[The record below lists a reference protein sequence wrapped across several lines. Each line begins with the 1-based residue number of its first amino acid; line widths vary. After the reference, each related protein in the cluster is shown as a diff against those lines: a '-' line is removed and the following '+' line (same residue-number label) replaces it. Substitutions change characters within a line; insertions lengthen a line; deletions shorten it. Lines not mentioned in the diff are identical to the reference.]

1 MESLTTMNNSFVF
14 YRSFFDAT
22 EDMTDAE
29 FRQAMT
35 ALMTY
40 ALDGEE
46 PDVSGLIKTFFRMAK
61 PQVDANQDKKNKGG
75 APVGNQNAKKQ
86 PKQPQNNLKTTKQQ
100 KQPNVNV
107 NVNVNDNVNA
117 NDNVNDNENANV
129 NVNVNA
135 NDNTFCPEAETA
147 PAEIAASFVLNDGTL
162 YNVTENDVVMYQQLY
177 PGIDCR
183 QELRNIVGWC
193 DANPSRRKTR
203 SGAKRFLNNWL
214 SRAQNQARPSAGTK
228 KTGSAYIDA
237 INNRMDVVDEWYR
250 KRQEASNDG

>member
-1 MESLTTMNNSFVF
+1 MNNSFVF

-86 PKQPQNNLKTTKQQ
+86 PKQPQNNLETTKQQ

-135 NDNTFCPEAETA
+135 NDNTF
-147 PAEIAASFVLNDGTL
+147 
-162 YNVTENDVVMYQQLY
+162 
-177 PGIDCR
+177 
-183 QELRNIVGWC
+183 
-193 DANPSRRKTR
+193 
-203 SGAKRFLNNWL
+203 
-214 SRAQNQARPSAGTK
+214 
-228 KTGSAYIDA
+228 
-237 INNRMDVVDEWYR
+237 
-250 KRQEASNDG
+250 